1 MTDHIRIF
9 EIRILIFHFETDFSD
24 IEPCFIDENYLSFS
38 IISREEKDR
47 LRYFL
52 SEIIIFKA

>member
-9 EIRILIFHFETDFSD
+9 EIKILIFHFEIDFSD
-24 IEPCFIDENYLSFS
+24 IELCFIDENYLSFS
-38 IISREEKDR
+38 IMSREKKDR

-52 SEIIIFKA
+52 SEIIISKA